1 MQGAGNRAARRDEAF
16 IMGIACSIALRHLL
30 GRLGIAYVASLLIGL
45 CLLYIETV
53 FILGIPVQKLLPV
66 AVPAAVVGCIV
77 ATAALLGIT
86 YWQLRPVFNVFADH
100 TAKQDV
106 HRSLQLLFNLPY
118 ILLIAMN
125 VIGLLCLIL
134 FHVMG
139 GTYAKTLDEAY
150 MVDWPRMIGIFAGEL
165 GLTLLVS
172 LLLFIAARRILQSDI
187 LRFQPPSERIAGR
200 ASFAQPMMITYAGS
214 LLATLLNL
222 LQLVL
227 FSTAANEPVDPVK
240 FGMEALFYFTLGMAM
255 LCYVTIQ
262 FRHELRGLIRN
273 IRELVG
279 GGPAQLGGKMLF
291 SSHDEAVEL
300 AVALNELQAR
310 INREYESLEREL
322 KLAYNVQQKLLPPG
336 DMTIGSFRI
345 TARYQ
350 PYREVGGDF
359 FDVVPLGSNRFAV
372 MIGDVSGKGMPA
384 ALLMSALLILFR
396 SEIKRNGNPGEV
408 LARMN
413 RQLCE
418 AMGEE
423 GSVSIGLGVID
434 MMSNAVQYASAGHL
448 SPYIVKPDGNFSA
461 IDCSSLPIGFDDE
474 LTYEVRTLQ
483 LEPGDRFVL
492 YTDGLIEA
500 ADDSG
505 TMYSFEGLE
514 AELSTWTTCKE
525 LPQMIDDWLGRM
537 DQRSG
542 AGSDDRTV
550 VILELAN
557 DFCSPVGKLG
567 AEVAA
572 HGDVT
577 HFSPHQFVYR
587 EWVIAS
593 RFGEE
598 RAVTVQLG
606 EWMEQSWPQST
617 VREDIESAVAEAL
630 LNAMEH
636 GNKLNPRAFVTLQV
650 QIGSQLVVCKIYD
663 EGGGYFPRVSRSEEE
678 MVRKHESEDP
688 RGWGLVMIDSLSDYW
703 ATSRDETGFY
713 TELYF
718 LRK

>member
-1 MQGAGNRAARRDEAF
+1 
-16 IMGIACSIALRHLL
+16 MGVTRSITL
-30 GRLGIAYVASLLIGL
+30 G
-45 CLLYIETV
+45 
-53 FILGIPVQKLLPV
+53 
-66 AVPAAVVGCIV
+66 
-77 ATAALLGIT
+77 ALLGQLLIIYT
-86 YWQLRPVFNVFADH
+86 LSLLVGIALLNVETVVVLGLELGALLPLAMPATLIGCAVIISSLLALSYWRLKPVFHVLSVNA
-100 TAKQDV
+100 TKEEV
-106 HRSLQLLFNLPY
+106 HRALYLLFNLPY
-118 ILLIAMN
+118 VLLVGMN
-125 VIGLLCLIL
+125 GVGVLCLIA
-134 FHVMG
+134 FHI
-139 GTYAKTLDEAY
+139 ADEAY
-150 MVDWPRMIGIFAGEL
+150 ARAMAEMEHYTVDWSQLIGIFAGEL
-165 GLTLLVS
+165 GIIILIS
-172 LLLFIAARRILQSDI
+172 LLLFIAVRRMLQPVI
-187 LRFQPPSERIAGR
+187 LRFQPPSESIAGR
-200 ASFAQPMMITYAGS
+200 ASFAQPLLITYAGTFI
-214 LLATLLNL
+214 ATILNL
-222 LQLVL
+222 FQLVL
-227 FSTAANEPVDPVK
+227 LSTQRKMSIDPYEFIV
-240 FGMEALFYFTLGMAM
+240 EALFYFLLGMI
-255 LCYVTIQ
+255 LFSYVTIE

-279 GGPAQLGGKMLF
+279 GGRTQLGGKMLF

-300 AVALNELQAR
+300 AVALNELQSR
-310 INREYESLEREL
+310 IDREYEALDREL

-336 DMTIGSFRI
+336 DLTIGSFRI
-345 TARYQ
+345 TARYR

-434 MMSNAVQYASAGHL
+434 MMSNGVQYASAGHL
-448 SPYIVKPDGNFSA
+448 SPYIIKPDGNINA
-461 IDCSSLPIGFDDE
+461 INCSSLPIGFDAE
-474 LTYEVRTLQ
+474 ITYEVRTLQ

-492 YTDGLIEA
+492 YTDGLIELM
-500 ADDSG
+500 DETGS
-505 TMYSFEGLE
+505 MYSFEGLE

-525 LPQMIDDWLGRM
+525 LPQMIDEWLDRM

-542 AGSDDRTV
+542 VGTDDRTV
-550 VILELAN
+550 VVLELAH
-557 DFCSPVGKLG
+557 DFSKPVGLPG
-567 AEVAA
+567 SETAVD
-572 HGDVT
+572 GDIS
-577 HFSPHQFVYR
+577 HFSPNQFIYR
-587 EWVIAS
+587 EWVIPS
-593 RFGEE
+593 KLGEE

-606 EWMEQSWPQST
+606 TWIDKSWPNSI
-617 VREDIESAVAEAL
+617 VREDIESAIAEAL

-636 GNKLNPRAFVTLQV
+636 GNKLNPQANVTLQV
-650 QIGSQLVVCKIYD
+650 QIGSQLVVCKVYD

-678 MVRKHESEDP
+678 MIRTHESEDP

-703 ATSRDETGFY
+703 ATSRDESGFY